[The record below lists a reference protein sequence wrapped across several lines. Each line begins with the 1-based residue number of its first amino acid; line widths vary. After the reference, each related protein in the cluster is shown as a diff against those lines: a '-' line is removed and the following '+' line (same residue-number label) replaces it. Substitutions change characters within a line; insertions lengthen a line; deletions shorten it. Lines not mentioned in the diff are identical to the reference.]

1 MRILDEKR
9 DNSVDRATLLLT
21 RSEAQELLDS
31 LRSLLADGQGQ
42 HAHVPSED
50 YQKEITIAIYEP
62 GHANEFNQRCQKL
75 IRDDA

>member
-1 MRILDEKR
+1 MRILDETR

-31 LRSLLADGQGQ
+31 LKSLIADGKGQ

-50 YQKEITIAIYEP
+50 YKKEISIAIYEP
-62 GHANEFNQRCQKL
+62 GNPEGFNQRCQRL
-75 IRDDA
+75 IQDNI

>member
-1 MRILDEKR
+1 MRILDETR

-31 LRSLLADGQGQ
+31 LQSLLTDGKGQ

-50 YQKEITIAIYEP
+50 YLKEIAIAIYEP
-62 GHANEFNQRCQKL
+62 GNVEGFNQRCQKL
-75 IRDDA
+75 IQDNA